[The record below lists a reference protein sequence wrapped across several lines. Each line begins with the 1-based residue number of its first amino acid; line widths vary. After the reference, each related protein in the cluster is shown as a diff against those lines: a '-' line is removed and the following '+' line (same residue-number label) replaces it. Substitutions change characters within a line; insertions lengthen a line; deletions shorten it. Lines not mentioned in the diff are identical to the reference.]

1 MGLSRV
7 ERARISDSRLRIK
20 SVEHS
25 LKHVDP
31 KKVENYDAIQECLEN
46 ADESLTKALDEASN
60 SENA

>member
-31 KKVENYDAIQECLEN
+31 KKVENYDAIR
-46 ADESLTKALDEASN
+46 AKTASKAEKQPA
-60 SENA
+60 